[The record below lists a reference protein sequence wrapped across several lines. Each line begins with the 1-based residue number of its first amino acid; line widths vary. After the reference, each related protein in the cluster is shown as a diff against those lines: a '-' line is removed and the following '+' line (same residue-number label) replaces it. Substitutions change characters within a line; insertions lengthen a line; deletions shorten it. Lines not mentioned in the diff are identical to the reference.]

1 MINGMFW
8 FFMNCIGSILKTVI
22 VFGIL
27 GFILMLPFLLKGG
40 WLLGILI
47 YGYIGIAAT
56 VFLSNQSSNAQ
67 NNFENNIKEKKEND
81 NKE

>member
-8 FFMNCIGSILKTVI
+8 FFMNCIGNILKTVI

-47 YGYIGIAAT
+47 YGYIGIAVV
-56 VFLSNQSSNAQ
+56 VFLSNQNSNIQ

-81 NKE
+81 NK